1 MAPDTHTLAPVDALR
16 GSCPRVVGI
25 SGLIVEVCHNML
37 PLYDAS
43 EDGHRGGACVSVIV
57 QLVSPV
63 HVSARTL
70 AKVATAALS
79 FRRHSPTTGQASTC
93 GPHVAPGTA
102 PMLSVSRLRG

>member
-1 MAPDTHTLAPVDALR
+1 
-16 GSCPRVVGI
+16 
-25 SGLIVEVCHNML
+25 ML

-102 PMLSVSRLRG
+102 PMLSVSRLRGWRKWAHDTVLDRALRVPNEMLLLLYDRQPVVTE